1 MNRSVRAAAAM
12 LAVALTAASLTPA
25 GAASSGARA
34 TETDVTRATLEN
46 GLRVVVVHDPLAPVT
61 TEIVNYLVGAADAPA
76 AYPGMAHALEHMTAG
91 RSNSELTADQMATIT
106 TLLGGDFNADTQTSV
121 TQYYVTTPANYLD
134 IALRVEAARMTDVT
148 APLAEWQDERGAI
161 NQEVSSDLGS
171 AFYRYYD
178 KAQAI
183 LFAGTPYDH
192 TPLGTRPSFNKL
204 TGPEIHDFWKTWYA
218 PNNAILV
225 ISGDVDGP
233 ATVAKVREIFGKIP
247 SHPVPA
253 HAPVSLRPLATGDV
267 IRDTSD
273 FSVPLVLLTYRMPGY
288 HDKDYAAVDVLSDV
302 LSSERGSLSA
312 LAFDGKAL
320 QTGFTYQPYGDAGF
334 AYTYLA
340 TTPGGD
346 TSAGLALLTQTIGA
360 IAKNGVPAELVDA
373 AKRREVAQALFSR
386 NSIDGLAQEWSD
398 AVAVQGL
405 ASPDQALARIRA
417 VTPADVSRV
426 AREYLVRDRAVVGVL
441 TPKPGSPSSSAGG
454 GVVKDTFT
462 SKGSKPVPLPTWAH
476 ELATVPPV
484 PTSLVTPSDVTL
496 PNGLRLIVQT
506 EHVSPTVTVRGIVRQ
521 TPPLQTPP
529 GQEGI
534 VGILGQLFGYGTTQ
548 YDRLAYQKQL
558 DDIAA
563 DANAGAS
570 FGLAIPVA
578 DLDRGMALL
587 AQNELSPA
595 LPASAFSIVKQQTVS
610 ELPGELTSPDYLA
623 ARALERGL
631 LPVGDPSLRQPTPLS
646 VGRLTLGDVQAHR
659 VATFRPDVTTIVMVG
674 DVTPDRA
681 RVLVEK
687 YFGGWTARGPKPQ
700 LDLPSVP
707 LNPASSHTI
716 NAPGRT
722 QTTVK
727 LTEQIGITRTNPDYY
742 ALALGN
748 AILGGAFYSTR
759 YSRDLRQNSGLV
771 YSVSPTLSAG
781 RTRATY
787 GASYGSD
794 PENVAKA
801 RALIDRDLHDL
812 ATTAPTDAEV
822 AQAQTQLL
830 RDLDLSEA
838 SVSSIAGGLLGRA
851 VAGLPLDEPTREGQ
865 AFKAL
870 TGPQIRDTFAKYVD
884 PKRFVQVNEG
894 P

>member
-1 MNRSVRAAAAM
+1 MNRSVRAAAAT

-25 GAASSGARA
+25 AAASSGARA
-34 TETDVTRATLEN
+34 TETDVTRAQLDN

-61 TEIVNYLVGAADAPA
+61 TEIVNYLVGGADAPA

-91 RSNSELTADQMATIT
+91 RSNSTLTADQMATIT

-121 TQYYVTTPANYLD
+121 TQYYVTTPANDLD

-148 APLAEWQDERGAI
+148 APQAEWQDERGAI

-192 TPLGTRPSFNKL
+192 TPLGTRPSFDKL

-253 HAPVSLRPLATGDV
+253 HAPVLLRPLATGDV

-288 HDKDYAAVDVLSDV
+288 HDN
-302 LSSERGSLSA
+302 
-312 LAFDGKAL
+312 
-320 QTGFTYQPYGDAGF
+320 GDAGF

-405 ASPDQALARIRA
+405 QSPDQALARIQA

-426 AREYLVRDRAVVGVL
+426 ARAYLVRDRAVVGVL
-441 TPKPGSPSSSAGG
+441 TPKPGSPSSNAGG

-462 SKGSKPVPLPTWAH
+462 SKGSKPVPLPTWAR

-521 TPPLQTPP
+521 TPPLQTPH

-610 ELPGELTSPDYLA
+610 ALPGELTSPDYLA

-631 LPVGDPSLRQPTPLS
+631 LPAGDPSLRQPTPLA
-646 VGRLTLGDVQAHR
+646 VGKLTLGDVQAHR
-659 VATFRPDVTTIVMVG
+659 LATFRPDVTTIVMVG
-674 DVTPDRA
+674 DITPDRA
-681 RVLVEK
+681 RALVEK
-687 YFGGWTARGPKPQ
+687 YFGGWTASGPKPQ
-700 LDLPSVP
+700 LDLPCVP
-707 LNPASSHTI
+707 LNPASHRTI

-722 QTTVK
+722 QTTVT
-727 LTEQIGITRTNPDYY
+727 LDEQIGITRTNPDYY

-870 TGPQIRDTFAKYVD
+870 TGPQIRDVFAKYVD